1 MIPNYKDGPSNT
13 LLEVIK
19 ENSGA
24 APSDWKGFRVL
35 TEK

>member
-1 MIPNYKDGPSNT
+1 MIPGRIDGPSNT

-19 ENSGA
+19 ENNGQ
-24 APSDWKGFRVL
+24 APSSWAGYRVL